1 MPRAYRSALRGQQ
14 AESTRRRILQVAAEH
29 FARDGYAATSV
40 RQLALAAGV
49 SVNTLYAIGGKPE
62 IFLAALIEVMDDN
75 TEGARLIDRP
85 EVTGVF
91 ETGPQTLEQVL
102 MVLAE
107 VITAA
112 NARAATLWTAFE
124 EAANTDA
131 DLATAYEQETAK
143 MRADGH
149 RQVERLVSAGLCPAP
164 ADPAR
169 TVDLMWIAG
178 HPRNYDLLVRW
189 AHWAPADFQQWLAT
203 YWGTL
208 LNPSAATRL

>member
-1 MPRAYRSALRGQQ
+1 MARAYRSALRGQQ
-14 AESTRRRILQVAAEH
+14 ADRTRRRILQVAGEK

-40 RQLALAAGV
+40 RQLAIEAGV

-62 IFLAALIEVMDDN
+62 IFLAALVEVMDDN
-75 TEGARLIDRP
+75 PEGARLIDRAD
-85 EVTGVF
+85 VTGVL
-91 ETGPQTLEQVL
+91 ETGLPALEQVL

-112 NARAATLWTAFE
+112 NARAAKLWVAFE

-131 DLATAYEQETAK
+131 DLAAAYQQETAK

-149 RQVERLVSAGLCPAP
+149 RQVERLVSAGLCSAP

-189 AHWAPADFQQWLAT
+189 AEWTPADFQQWLAT
-203 YWGTL
+203 YWGNL
-208 LNPSAATRL
+208 LNP